1 MTKAERDASQFNGK
15 LALSRESVAAFQ
27 TYQRLSSMLFK
38 TTVGY
43 EHGCVSGAA
52 GCCFFA
58 LPDVGHSILV
68 PQGGLRVCRPSHQ
81 VVVIADCQNLQQ
93 PQKNLWS
100 RFIAHAHGVLLRR
113 LGKVRVVYLICASG
127 EGSGTRPLCFRSN
140 VNLVT
145 GVRQSW
151 LEGFPEQSTERRAF
165 ATAG

>member
-1 MTKAERDASQFNGK
+1 MNGR

-27 TYQRLSSMLFK
+27 THQRLSSMLFK

-52 GCCFFA
+52 GSCFFA
-58 LPDVGHSILV
+58 LPDVGHSILML
-68 PQGGLRVCRPSHQ
+68 QGGLRICRPSHR
-81 VVVIADCQNLQQ
+81 VVVIADCQNLQ
-93 PQKNLWS
+93 PQKSMWS

-113 LGKVRVVYLICASG
+113 LGKVRVVYLICESG
-127 EGSGTRPLCFRSN
+127 EGPVTQHPFCFRSN

-145 GVRQSW
+145 GVRESW
-151 LEGFPEQSTERRAF
+151 LKGFPEQSTGRRDI

>member
-1 MTKAERDASQFNGK
+1 VSQLNAK

-68 PQGGLRVCRPSHQ
+68 PQGGLRICQPSHQ
-81 VVVIADCQNLQQ
+81 MVLIADCQNLQ
-93 PQKNLWS
+93 PQTNLWS
-100 RFIAHAHGVLLRR
+100 KFIARAHGVLLRR
-113 LGKVRVVYLICASG
+113 LGKVRVVYLIGGSG
-127 EGSGTRPLCFRSN
+127 EGSGTQPLCFRSN

-145 GVRQSW
+145 GVRRSW
-151 LEGFPEQSTERRAF
+151 LEGFPEQSTDTRAF